1 MSEGNDTNG
10 DLGDSASL
18 AATLGMYLASIRKD
32 RRLSLRAVEEMTKKQ
47 VSNAYLSQIEHG
59 HVKQPS
65 PNTLNALAELY
76 QISLEKL
83 MVMAGYM
90 TPTSKRKTSD
100 RHGRVPTFAEHN
112 LTPDEEA
119 ELMRYLEFIR
129 NRKK

>member
-1 MSEGNDTNG
+1 MVETKRAKG
-10 DLGDSASL
+10 DAADSASL
-18 AATLGMYLASIRKD
+18 AATLGLYLASIRKD
-32 RRLSLRAVEEMTKKQ
+32 RRLSLRAVEEMTRKQ

-59 HVKQPS
+59 QIKQPS

-90 TPTSKRKTSD
+90 VQASSRKATD

-112 LTPDEEA
+112 LTPDEEE